1 MEQLYLK
8 VIFRWTQVEDIMSVI
23 DNYDIKNSDHL
34 KIILESLD
42 KMEDLHGSAHFQFLR
57 AQLQLLL
64 NAPKGHRF
72 DKQIL
77 VVAAEI
83 YGISPAAYKMIYRS
97 GVLAI
102 PSVATI
108 KKLLRASF
116 NDDNLVDLFK
126 EFKPQKRLV
135 NALFDEVKLI
145 STLRY
150 TGGHA
155 LGYAQ
160 NSSQNSTE
168 TLATHALVIE
178 IVCHHGVPRYI
189 LRVLPVAK
197 LNADDL
203 KGNLQEPMFA
213 IVKAGGHIVSLVC
226 DNCPKN
232 QAEVKCI

>member
-1 MEQLYLK
+1 
-8 VIFRWTQVEDIMSVI
+8 
-23 DNYDIKNSDHL
+23 
-34 KIILESLD
+34 
-42 KMEDLHGSAHFQFLR
+42 
-57 AQLQLLL
+57 
-64 NAPKGHRF
+64 
-72 DKQIL
+72 
-77 VVAAEI
+77 
-83 YGISPAAYKMIYRS
+83 MIYKS

-108 KKLLRASF
+108 KKLLQASF

-126 EFKPQKRLV
+126 ELKPQQRLV
-135 NALFDEVKLI
+135 NVLFDEVKLI

-178 IVCHHGVPRYI
+178 IVCHHGGPRYI

-203 KGNLQEPMFA
+203 KGILQEAMFA
-213 IVKAGGHIVSLVC
+213 IVKAVGRIVSLVC
-226 DNCPKN
+226 DNCPTNQGVYKKLCGPGKVHLGNTVFSVYDYVHIFKN
-232 QAEVKCI
+232 LRNNWISVASKKLSFENDGKELIAS